1 VVGGP
6 AEKRGVVAAASYE
19 ARKFGVHSAMP
30 MGRAQSLC
38 PDLVRISPRMARY
51 REVSGVIMGILKTF
65 SPLVEPL
72 SLDEAFVDLTGTERT
87 FGPPVEA
94 GEQIRAAIRSETG
107 LTASV
112 GIAPNKFLAKLASD
126 ERKPDGLTLI
136 TAEDAVEYVQGLP
149 VERIWGVGEK
159 TAGKLHRLGLHRA
172 RDIAQAEP
180 SFLKRH
186 FGLLGLRLYEL
197 SWGRDDRPVVPE
209 TEAKSV
215 SHEVTFAKNQRH
227 LELLLGVLSGLCQQT
242 ARRLRRARL
251 VGRTVNLKIRY
262 GDFTTVTRQ
271 EALGHPTDDDGEIY
285 GAASRL
291 LEVERA
297 VDTRPVRLLGVGVTG
312 LLRQT
317 QMNLDLF
324 GGPAGGPGSGGGS
337 GDGGSEPPKRGGSG
351 SVGASPGSGGG
362 AGGTRTAA
370 DACAHRREALNTALD
385 HLTDRFGANAVRR
398 ARALPGEKIEEERAG

>member
-1 VVGGP
+1 
-6 AEKRGVVAAASYE
+6 
-19 ARKFGVHSAMP
+19 
-30 MGRAQSLC
+30 
-38 PDLVRISPRMARY
+38 
-51 REVSGVIMGILKTF
+51 MGILKGF

-72 SLDEAFVDLTGTERT
+72 SLDEAFVDLTGTERAL
-87 FGPPVEA
+87 GPPEQA
-94 GEQIRAAIRSETG
+94 AEQIRAAIRAETG

-126 ERKPDGLTLI
+126 ERKPDGVTLV
-136 TAEDAVEYVQGLP
+136 TTETAVEFVQGQP

-159 TAGKLHRLGLHRA
+159 MAGKLHRLGLHRA

-186 FGLLGLRLYEL
+186 FGLMGLRLYEL

-215 SHEVTFAKNQRH
+215 SHEVTFAKNQKH
-227 LELLLGVLSGLCQQT
+227 LELLRGVLSGLCQQT
-242 ARRLRRARL
+242 ARRLRRAHL

-262 GDFTTVTRQ
+262 GDFATVTRQ

-285 GAASRL
+285 AAAGRL

-317 QMNLDLF
+317 QLNLDLF
-324 GGPAGGPGSGGGS
+324 GGPA
-337 GDGGSEPPKRGGSG
+337 
-351 SVGASPGSGGG
+351 VGE
-362 AGGTRTAA
+362 
-370 DACAHRREALNTALD
+370 DRREA
-385 HLTDRFGANAVRR
+385 RPEAVRVGGGR
-398 ARALPGEKIEEERAG
+398 RRLGRGERRRFRGHRRFRGMGRSFRGIGRRIRPVPTG